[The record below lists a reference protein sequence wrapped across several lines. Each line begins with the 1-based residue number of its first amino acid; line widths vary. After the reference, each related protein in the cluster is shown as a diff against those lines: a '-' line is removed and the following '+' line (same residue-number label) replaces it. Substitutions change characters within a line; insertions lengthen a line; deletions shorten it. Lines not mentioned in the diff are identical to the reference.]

1 MFTIT
6 LTVCDQQEVEDILHA
21 LSEAEEEG
29 LIDFPFQTQTREMTS
44 VEESGWRKDITERIN
59 NRIREREAAHDL
71 EDRKYIAEATRFENE
86 SRN

>member
-6 LTVCDQQEVEDILHA
+6 LTVCEQQEVEDILHA
-21 LSEAEEEG
+21 LSEAEEAG

-44 VEESGWRKDITERIN
+44 VEESGWRKDTLDSIHRKL
-59 NRIREREAAHDL
+59 AARRDT
-71 EDRKYIAEATRFENE
+71 AEQFENE